1 MAHSVHIRG
10 KHCPSHHCYWQ
21 ALVLIVQL
29 HLQRLLQVQMHRHRM
44 QFFRPLHYYYHHRR
58 RHHHKHL
65 AFLIFCAQYLRIT
78 MPTCKTSPPPGQDI
92 AEYLDRL
99 KDIAQQL
106 NATNDKKLAIER
118 LDMMIDAIKAAVK
131 KTNPDISF

>member
-1 MAHSVHIRG
+1 
-10 KHCPSHHCYWQ
+10 
-21 ALVLIVQL
+21 
-29 HLQRLLQVQMHRHRM
+29 
-44 QFFRPLHYYYHHRR
+44 
-58 RHHHKHL
+58 
-65 AFLIFCAQYLRIT
+65 